1 MYRIAIS
8 RGKRSAIGSSEENGA
23 TPGHATRANA
33 MHLQSFGAID
43 RDATRACAV
52 CLWHPAGPS
61 NARRSEPPMIKRLET
76 GLRMSQAAV
85 HGNTI
90 YLAGQVAE
98 DPSADVTGQTR
109 QILASIDR
117 LLAAAGSDKTRILS
131 ATIYLADI
139 GTFAQMNS
147 AWDAWVPAGHTPARA
162 TVEARLAAPH
172 YKVEIQVI
180 AAA

>member
-1 MYRIAIS
+1 
-8 RGKRSAIGSSEENGA
+8 
-23 TPGHATRANA
+23 
-33 MHLQSFGAID
+33 
-43 RDATRACAV
+43 
-52 CLWHPAGPS
+52 
-61 NARRSEPPMIKRLET
+61 MIKRLET

-98 DPSADVTGQTR
+98 DPSADVAGQTR

-117 LLAAAGSDKTRILS
+117 LLAAAGSDKTRLLS

-172 YKVEIQVI
+172 YKVEIQAI
-180 AAA
+180 AAV